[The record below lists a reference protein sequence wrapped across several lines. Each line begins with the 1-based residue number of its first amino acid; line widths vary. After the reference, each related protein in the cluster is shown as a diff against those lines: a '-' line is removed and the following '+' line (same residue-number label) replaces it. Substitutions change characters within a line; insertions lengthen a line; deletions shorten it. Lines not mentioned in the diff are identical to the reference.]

1 MCNYLSP
8 IVKTE
13 HIKKHTI
20 SDIIEIL
27 GENPQY
33 DGLHI
38 HISKN
43 KFKEIPISYPFKSD
57 NFTLLCVGS
66 GEINFQLNLLK
77 YSVKKNEAIVIV
89 PNSVVQVLQISSDLE
104 IIAISFTLD
113 FLLKNAFNKTD
124 LDALNFLMTKNIS
137 KLLFNNDELTVI
149 KNITL
154 LIKTKLN
161 DNFLYKNESILHAF
175 NLLMYELATIYSNQI
190 NSSKKSISRQEELT
204 LRFFRILEDNFKSE
218 RTVQFYAEILC
229 VTPGHLS
236 KVLKAVSGKTTSQLI
251 DDVVIME
258 ACILLNNPSL
268 TIAQVAN
275 ELQFSDQSFFGKFFK
290 KQIGISPSKYRNLK
304 S

>member
-1 MCNYLSP
+1 
-8 IVKTE
+8 VKTE

>member
-1 MCNYLSP
+1 M
-8 IVKTE
+8 KTA

-43 KFKEIPISYPFKSD
+43 KFKESPISYPFRSD
-57 NFTLLCVGS
+57 NFTFICICN
-66 GEINFQLNLLK
+66 GELNFQLNLLK
-77 YSVKKNEAIVIV
+77 YSVKKNEAIVVV
-89 PNSVVQVLQISSDLE
+89 PNSVVQVLEISSELE
-104 IIAISFTLD
+104 IMTISFSLD

-137 KLLFNNDELTVI
+137 KLILDSQEIAVV
-149 KNITL
+149 KNISH

-161 DNFLYKNESILHAF
+161 DKLLFKNEIILHGF
-175 NLLMYELATIYSNQI
+175 NLLMYELASIYKKQI
-190 NSSKKSISRQEELT
+190 NTSEQSFSRQEELT

-218 RTVQFYAEILC
+218 RSVNFYADILC

-236 KVLKAVSGKTTSQLI
+236 KVLKEVAGKTASQLI

-258 ACILLNNPSL
+258 ACILLNNPSI
-268 TIAQVAN
+268 TIAQIAN
-275 ELQFSDQSFFGKFFK
+275 ELQFSDQSFFGKYFK
-290 KQIGISPSKYRNLK
+290 NQIGISPSKYRNLK